1 MATARTGATIRNAG
15 RGPPF
20 IVVNHELSYVV
31 ATRWPG
37 RLWCV
42 EVVDPATATD
52 QAAVAG
58 PPVPSAQ
65 YTRAVAVQVGEEL
78 PGSMLFGPHGD
89 AISTII
95 DAARELNAEQAA
107 KLSASRHPEAER
119 AYNRVWDAW
128 LRDRGMPGPDAKDG
142 LDGTLAMSGFRP
154 TSPINSGLTVLYNEL
169 LRRAAL
175 LSGNAATETDGDILG
190 SSTPSAVQVRPC
202 LRRRSRWVRRASREA
217 RMARY
222 SPSLGWP
229 SEDSGEAPW
238 NRGQRTI
245 VSALWHA

>member
-1 MATARTGATIRNAG
+1 
-15 RGPPF
+15 
-20 IVVNHELSYVV
+20 
-31 ATRWPG
+31 
-37 RLWCV
+37 
-42 EVVDPATATD
+42 
-52 QAAVAG
+52 
-58 PPVPSAQ
+58 
-65 YTRAVAVQVGEEL
+65 
-78 PGSMLFGPHGD
+78 MLFGPHGD

-175 LSGNAATETDGDILG
+175 LSGNAATETDGDDTWLVDPRRGAVNAPSSRLCGTRSGHGRRPFGAVNNIANDTDMRG
-190 SSTPSAVQVRPC
+190 S
-202 LRRRSRWVRRASREA
+202 RR
-217 RMARY
+217 
-222 SPSLGWP
+222 
-229 SEDSGEAPW
+229 
-238 NRGQRTI
+238 
-245 VSALWHA
+245 

>member
-1 MATARTGATIRNAG
+1 
-15 RGPPF
+15 
-20 IVVNHELSYVV
+20 
-31 ATRWPG
+31 
-37 RLWCV
+37 
-42 EVVDPATATD
+42 
-52 QAAVAG
+52 
-58 PPVPSAQ
+58 
-65 YTRAVAVQVGEEL
+65 
-78 PGSMLFGPHGD
+78 MLFGPHGD

-175 LSGNAATETDGDILG
+175 LSGNAATETDGDDTWLVDPWRGAGAALLEAALALGAPSFAGSTDGEIL
-190 SSTPSAVQVRPC
+190 T
-202 LRRRSRWVRRASREA
+202 
-217 RMARY
+217 
-222 SPSLGWP
+222 SLGWP

-238 NRGQRTI
+238 SRGQRTI

>member
-1 MATARTGATIRNAG
+1 MSPEKPGVHAARRAKGYIYVTAEDGGPMATARTSATIRNAG

-20 IVVNHELSYVV
+20 IVVSHQLSSVV

-78 PGSMLFGPHGD
+78 PASMLFGPNGD

-107 KLSASRHPEAER
+107 KLSASRHPEAAR

-128 LRDRGMPGPDAKDG
+128 HRDRGMPG
-142 LDGTLAMSGFRP
+142 TLA
-154 TSPINSGLTVLYNEL
+154 SPINSGFTVLYNEL

-175 LSGNAATETDGDILG
+175 LSGNAATETDGDDTWLVDPWRGAGAALLEAALALG
-190 SSTPSAVQVRPC
+190 A
-202 LRRRSRWVRRASREA
+202 
-217 RMARY
+217 
-222 SPSLGWP
+222 PSLAG
-229 SEDSGEAPW
+229 SADGEILTLAW
-238 NRGQRTI
+238 VAVRG
-245 VSALWHA
+245 